1 MASANNIETVIPNSP
16 TNAEKMRLL
25 HWNHIRSAANTFFTQ
40 FTFFGPAF
48 ILFLNE
54 LNLNKSQIG
63 LLLSFFPFIGAVS
76 FFLAPAVGRYGYKR
90 TWITFFG
97 LRKGVTIL
105 LLFAPYV
112 VARNGTEIALYYV
125 GAIVLL
131 FGLCRAISETALYPW
146 LTELVPNAI
155 RGRYNAT
162 QNLVNNFV
170 GLIAVTIASF
180 VIDSFTGSGRFT
192 FLFAAGIFF
201 GFIAVWA
208 SSFSPGGAS
217 TRGTDA
223 ENISQKDILKSLRDT
238 NYIRFMIGLGLV
250 TLATAPMFSFLPLFM
265 REQVGLTDGNVIL
278 LQNGTLVG
286 ALSATYIAGWAS
298 DRYGSKPVMLSGLW
312 LMLLLPVAWLLMPR
326 FVVASLPIALSIAFL
341 QGVGTVMWG
350 IGSSRMLYVTII
362 PIEKKAEY
370 MGSYYALIGII
381 GGVSQLIG
389 GRLLQAFSDLSGSFS
404 FLTIDPYTA
413 LFIPGFTL
421 ILIALVLFRF
431 IKADTDVRTSE
442 FAGMFLQ
449 GNPFLAFESMFRFYR
464 AKDEQAAIV
473 ATERLGQAHSLLT
486 IDELLESLQDPRFFV
501 RFEAVVSIARSDPP
515 DPRYVEALTQ
525 ILQGTELSLTV
536 LAAWALGRIGDNQ
549 ARDAL
554 REGMNSE
561 YRSIRAHCARALGT
575 LSDMDIVPELVE
587 RLKHETDIGL
597 QMAYASSLGSMPAQ
611 EGIQPII
618 HLLREIENEGARSEL
633 ALSLARIV
641 GDEQQFIRILRQ
653 IRQETGTNA
662 SQIVY
667 AAGQKLTDLRAA
679 NPEFDTLFHECINA
693 FAQEDIATGIAHLV
707 TIMPQLPLEDKMS
720 ENARIVLTECR
731 QQLEKHGASRLEYLV
746 LAFDLLGML

>member
-1 MASANNIETVIPNSP
+1 MASANRAQASVDNAP

-54 LNLNKSQIG
+54 LNLNKTQIG
-63 LLLSFFPFIGAVS
+63 LLLSIFPFMGAVS
-76 FFLAPAVGRYGYKR
+76 FFLAPSVGRYGYKR

-97 LRKGVTIL
+97 LRKVVTIL
-105 LLFAPYV
+105 LLFVPYV
-112 VARNGTEIALYYV
+112 ASRYGAQIALYYV
-125 GAIVLL
+125 GSIVLL
-131 FGLCRAISETALYPW
+131 FGLCRAISETGLYPW

-162 QNLVNNFV
+162 QNLINNFV

-180 VIDSFTGSGRFT
+180 VVDSFTGLGRFT
-192 FLFAAGIFF
+192 FLFAAGIVF
-201 GFIAVWA
+201 GFVAVWA

-223 ENISQKDILKSLRDT
+223 ENISQKDILKSLRDS
-238 NYIRFMIGLGLV
+238 NYLRFIIGLGLV

-265 REQVGLTDGNVIL
+265 REQIGLSDGNVIL

-312 LMLLLPVAWLLMPR
+312 LMLLLPIAWLIMPR
-326 FVVASLPIALSIAFL
+326 GVVASLPIALSIAFL
-341 QGVGTVMWG
+341 QGIGTVMWG
-350 IGSSRMLYVTII
+350 IGSSRMLYVSII
-362 PIEKKAEY
+362 PIEQKAQY
-370 MGSYYALIGII
+370 MGSYYALVGII

-389 GRLLQAFSDLSGSFS
+389 GRVLESFSNLSSSFS
-404 FLTIDPYTA
+404 FLTIDSYTP
-413 LFIPGFTL
+413 LFILGFTL
-421 ILIALVLFRF
+421 ILTALILFRF

-449 GNPFLAFESMFRFYR
+449 GNLFMAFESMFRFYR

-473 ATERLGQAHSLLT
+473 ATERLGQAHSLFT

-515 DPRYVEALTQ
+515 DPRYVDALTQ

-536 LAAWALGRIGDNQ
+536 LAAWALGRIGDKQ
-549 ARDAL
+549 AREAL
-554 REGMNSE
+554 REGLNSD
-561 YRSIRAHCARALGT
+561 YRSIRAHCARALGA
-575 LSDMDIVPELVE
+575 LSDTRIVPELLE
-587 RLKHETDIGL
+587 RLNHETDIGL
-597 QMAYASSLGSMPAQ
+597 RMAYASSLGSIPAP
-611 EGIQPII
+611 EGIQPIMD
-618 HLLREIENEGARSEL
+618 LLLEIDNQGARNEL

-641 GDEQQFIRILRQ
+641 GDEQQSIRILRQ
-653 IRQETGTNA
+653 LRQETGTNA
-662 SQIVY
+662 SHLVF
-667 AAGQKLTDLRAA
+667 ALGQKVADLRSD
-679 NPEFDTLFHECINA
+679 NPELDTLFHECINA
-693 FAQEDIATGIAHLV
+693 FAQEDLNKGIDNLV
-707 TIMPQLPLEDKMS
+707 EILSQVNLDDALS
-720 ENARIVLTECR
+720 ENAQVVLTECR
-731 QQLEKHGASRLEYLV
+731 EQLAKFGSTRIEYLV
-746 LAFDLLGML
+746 LTFDLLSMV

>member
-1 MASANNIETVIPNSP
+1 MASANHIQASINTP

-25 HWNHIRSAANTFFTQ
+25 HWNYVRSAANTFFTQ

-76 FFLAPAVGRYGYKR
+76 FILAPSVGRYGYKR
-90 TWITFFG
+90 TWVTFFG
-97 LRKGVTIL
+97 IRKVVTIL
-105 LLFAPYV
+105 LLFVPYV
-112 VARNGTEIALYYV
+112 VARYGTDMALYYV

-146 LTELVPNAI
+146 MTELVPNAI

-162 QNLVNNFV
+162 QNLIINFV

-180 VIDSFTGSGRFT
+180 VVDSFTGLGRFT
-192 FLFAAGIFF
+192 FLFGAGIIF
-201 GFIAVWA
+201 GFVAVWA

-223 ENISQKDILKSLRDT
+223 ENISQKDILKSLRDK
-238 NYIRFMIGLGLV
+238 NYIRFIIGLGLV
-250 TLATAPMFSFLPLFM
+250 TLATGPMFSFLPLFM
-265 REQVGLTDGNVIL
+265 REQVGLTDGHVIL

-312 LMLLLPVAWLLMPR
+312 LMLLLPVTWLMIPR
-326 FVVASLPIALSIAFL
+326 HVLLSLPIALSIAFL
-341 QGVGTVMWG
+341 QGIGTVMWG
-350 IGSSRMLYVTII
+350 IGSSRMLYVSII

-381 GGVSQLIG
+381 GGLSQLIG
-389 GRLLQAFSDLSGSFS
+389 GGVLESFSNLSGSIS
-404 FLTIDPYTA
+404 FFTIDPYTP
-413 LFIPGFTL
+413 LFVLGFSLTL
-421 ILIALVLFRF
+421 VALVLFRF
-431 IKADTDVRTSE
+431 IKADTTIRTSE
-442 FAGMFLQ
+442 FAGMFLH
-449 GNPFLAFESMFRFYR
+449 GNPVMAFESMFRFYR

-473 ATERLGQAHSLLT
+473 ATERLGQAHSPLT

-536 LAAWALGRIGDNQ
+536 LAAWALGRIGDTQ
-549 ARDAL
+549 AREAL
-554 REGMNSE
+554 REGLNSE
-561 YRSIRAHCARALGT
+561 YRSIQAHCARALGV
-575 LSDMDIVPELVE
+575 LSDASIVPVLLE
-587 RLKHETDIGL
+587 RLEYETDIGL
-597 QMAYASSLGSMPAQ
+597 QMAYASSLGSMQAQ
-611 EGIQPII
+611 EGIQPVM
-618 HLLREIENEGARSEL
+618 HLLRQIENEGARNEL

-653 IRQETGTNA
+653 MRQETGTNA
-662 SQIVY
+662 STILFSL
-667 AAGQKLTDLRAA
+667 GQKLADLRTT
-679 NPEFDTLFHECINA
+679 NPELDALFHACINA
-693 FAQEDIATGIAHLV
+693 FAREEVDMGIEKLV
-707 TIMPQLPLEDKMS
+707 EIIPYLSLDDALS
-720 ENARIVLTECR
+720 DNAEMVLLECR
-731 QQLEKHGASRLEYLV
+731 DQLAKQGQTRMEYLV

>member
-1 MASANNIETVIPNSP
+1 MASANHIQASDSNTP

-54 LNLNKSQIG
+54 LSLNKSQIG
-63 LLLSFFPFIGAVS
+63 LLLSFFPFMGAVS
-76 FFLAPAVGRYGYKR
+76 FILAPGVGRYGYKR
-90 TWITFFG
+90 TWLTFFG
-97 LRKGVTIL
+97 LRKTVTIL
-105 LLFAPYV
+105 LLFVPYV
-112 VARNGTEIALYYV
+112 VARNGTQFALYYV

-170 GLIAVTIASF
+170 GLIAVTVASF
-180 VIDSFTGSGRFT
+180 VVDSFSGPGRFT
-192 FLFAAGIFF
+192 FLFAAGIIF
-201 GFIAVWA
+201 GFVAVWA
-208 SSFSPGGAS
+208 STFSPGGAS
-217 TRGTDA
+217 TRGTEA
-223 ENISQKDILKSLRDT
+223 ENISQKDILKSLRDG
-238 NYIRFMIGLGLV
+238 NYRGFMIGLGLV

-312 LMLLLPVAWLLMPR
+312 LMLLLPLAWLMMPR
-326 FVVASLPIALSIAFL
+326 HVVASLPVALSIAFL
-341 QGVGTVMWG
+341 QGIGTVMWG
-350 IGSSRMLYVTII
+350 IGSSRMLFVSII

-389 GRLLQAFSDLSGSFS
+389 GRMLQGFSNLSGSFS
-404 FLTIDPYTA
+404 FIVIDAYTSLFVLGFVLILTA
-413 LFIPGFTL
+413 LI
-421 ILIALVLFRF
+421 LFRF
-431 IKADTDVRTSE
+431 IKADTSLGTGE
-442 FAGMFLQ
+442 FAGMFFQ
-449 GNPFLAFESMFRFYR
+449 GNPFMAFESMFRFYR

-536 LAAWALGRIGDNQ
+536 LAAWALGRIGDQQ
-549 ARDAL
+549 AREAL
-554 REGMNSE
+554 REGLNSD

-575 LSDMDIVPELVE
+575 LSDTSSIPELLE
-587 RLKHETDIGL
+587 RLEHETDIGL
-597 QMAYASSLGSMPAQ
+597 RMAYASSLGSMPAQ
-611 EGIQPII
+611 EGIQAIM

-653 IRQETGTNA
+653 LRQETGTNA
-662 SQIVY
+662 SQLVF
-667 AAGQKLTDLRAA
+667 ALGQKMADLRSA
-679 NPEFDTLFHECINA
+679 NAELDALFHNCIDA
-693 FAQEDIATGIAHLV
+693 FAREELDTGIDNLV
-707 TIMPQLPLEDKMS
+707 AIIPQLPLDDALNN
-720 ENARIVLTECR
+720 NAQIVLTEC
-731 QQLEKHGASRLEYLV
+731 QEQLDKFGATRMEYLV
-746 LAFDLLGML
+746 LAFDLLGMF